1 MYLNFIIE
9 KLYTFNAFI
18 LKYIHWMNLFWKYT
32 HLMNLFWA
40 LGLYI
45 YLNVQI
51 NFNTKKSI
59 ILENYKVYPIRS
71 SSKEM
76 TDYFKNEED

>member
-1 MYLNFIIE
+1 MYLNFTIE

-18 LKYIHWMNLFWKYT
+18 LKYIHWMNLFW
-32 HLMNLFWA
+32 A

-45 YLNVQI
+45 NLNVQI